1 MIKLF
6 RNFRKQLL
14 NEGKTSKYFKYALG
28 EIILVV
34 IGILIALQI
43 NNWNQNRIES
53 HIEKQLLKELL
64 ENLEVNEKKIS
75 ISILEEY
82 KSIESVKKI
91 LAVLENRLK
100 YNDSLDYHFAR
111 GQYSP
116 DLVLSSTAF
125 HAIQSRGIHIISSD
139 SLRKSI
145 ITLFDNDYGFLIS
158 ETIRLENQFWP
169 NALLP
174 LYHKHFRIN
183 TMEGNPFNDKL
194 GAAPIDYEALLNDQ
208 QYHNM
213 IKHRG
218 SLRYQGAALKEEALR
233 QTIELKN
240 EIFHFLNK

>member
-1 MIKLF
+1 MIKFF
-6 RNFRKQLL
+6 RRIRQNLL
-14 NEGKTSKYFKYALG
+14 MENKTSKYFKYALG
-28 EIILVV
+28 EIVLVV
-34 IGILIALQI
+34 IGILIALSI
-43 NNWNQNRIES
+43 NNWNQNRIERN
-53 HIEKQLLKELL
+53 IEKQLLKELL

-75 ISILEEY
+75 ASISEEY
-82 KSIESVKKI
+82 KSIESVKNI
-91 LAVLENRLK
+91 LVVLENRLA

-139 SLRKSI
+139 KLRKSI
-145 ITLFDNDYGFLIS
+145 ITLFDNNYGFLIS

-169 NALLP
+169 SALLP

-183 TMEGNPFNDKL
+183 SMEGSPFNDKL

-208 QYHNM
+208 EYHNM

-218 SLRYQGAALKEEALR
+218 SFRYQGAALKQEALR
-233 QTIELKN
+233 QTITLKN
-240 EIFHFLNK
+240 QIINYLN